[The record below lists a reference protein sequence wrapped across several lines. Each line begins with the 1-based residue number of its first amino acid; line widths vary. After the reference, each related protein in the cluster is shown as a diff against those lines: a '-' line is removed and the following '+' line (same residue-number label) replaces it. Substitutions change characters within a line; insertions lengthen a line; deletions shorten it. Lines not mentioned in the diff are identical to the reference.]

1 MPAVMRSGWPTGSA
15 PAAFRSSAVLA
26 NSFGTRIRPS
36 SIIALGRWTGRVTVR
51 LVRLLYPPRL
61 ARLAWR
67 ADTAGYLAL
76 VAAAIG
82 AGYVWH

>member
-1 MPAVMRSGWPTGSA
+1 
-15 PAAFRSSAVLA
+15 VLA